1 MKIMG
6 LFLHTTLYKEVFMNN
21 FQHNLEKYAELAVK
35 VGINLKE
42 KEGLIVTGNA
52 DTLPLARLVVKKA
65 YEAGAKH
72 VEFQLN
78 DDEMSLMRFKFGKDY
93 VFESFPEWKVDSL
106 EAMYKDNYHHIFI
119 LASDPELLKDID
131 GEVVAK
137 SQKSASQAM
146 APVMKYRMTG
156 ITKWNIIA
164 MPSIPWAKSVFPD
177 LSDDEAIDKLWENI
191 FAATRVD
198 QDDPVKEWEIH
209 DKNIKKYRN
218 FLNEKQFDK
227 LVFKGPGTDLE
238 VYLAEDHFWMG
249 GAKESQAGHSY
260 VANIPT
266 EEVFTTPHRLKVNGT
281 LKATKPLSLNGKLV
295 ENFGFTF
302 KDGKVIDFYAEKGYD
317 VLEKLLQNDEGA
329 KYLGEVALV
338 QDDSPISNTG
348 ILFNE
353 TLFDE
358 NASCHFALGRAYA
371 YAMRNGSNMTQ
382 EELSAKGAN
391 FSLIH
396 VDFMVGGPE
405 LDIIAYE
412 SNGNVVQLFKD
423 GNWVF

>member
-1 MKIMG
+1 
-6 LFLHTTLYKEVFMNN
+6 MNN

-198 QDDPVKEWEIH
+198 QDDPVKAWEIH

-405 LDIIAYE
+405 LDITAYE
-412 SNGNVVQLFKD
+412 KDGNEIQLFKD